1 MLDIDMISRI
11 FRTIERGLD
20 FGIDI
25 RVLRERIDEANAM
38 LNGIGAELVVSR
50 TGAGTVTEDRTVITD
65 ATVSVLFFDP
75 RMNSGHGRP
84 TEFMREVLGKHGW
97 YSALAGHEPG
107 IDADMLDAVL
117 DKIPGTL
124 EPMGIGIDLDVFS
137 AMSSK
142 RGGKTRVL
150 SIDTSITFKNKE

>member
-25 RVLRERIDEANAM
+25 RVLRERIDEANAR

-50 TGAGTVTEDRTVITD
+50 TGTGTVTEDRTVITD
-65 ATVSVLFFDP
+65 ATVSVLLFDP
-75 RMNSGHGRP
+75 RTNSGAGQP
-84 TEFMREVLGKHGW
+84 TEFMREAIGKHGW
-97 YSALAGHEPG
+97 YSVLTEHEPG
-107 IDADMLDAVL
+107 INADMLDTVL
-117 DKIPGTL
+117 EKISGIL
-124 EPMGIGIDLDVFS
+124 GSMGIGIDLGVFS
-137 AMSSK
+137 AMSSM